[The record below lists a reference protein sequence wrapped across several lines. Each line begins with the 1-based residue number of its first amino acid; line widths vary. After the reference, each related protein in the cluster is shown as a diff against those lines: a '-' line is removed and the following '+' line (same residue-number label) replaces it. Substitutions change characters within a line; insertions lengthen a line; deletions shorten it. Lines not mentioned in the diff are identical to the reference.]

1 MHFIIISKKDSF
13 EIEQIND
20 NYLKSINAP
29 SLKSDNYDKLEIGNF
44 IVYLYLYDHIITE
57 RQGYS
62 YHFDENKLLIS
73 NGIFNIDGEIRDDNI
88 LNLFERIDNFSN
100 FIGDYQLISIDNRGE
115 GFFKTP
121 LFSLNGLYYYE
132 DENCTV
138 LASEVKL
145 IVDAIQNFK
154 NKKFVENYDLNFL
167 KDSIYHEWGLR
178 KFPKNTIF
186 KNIKR
191 VSPHDEKYFKDGK
204 IIVKH
209 YKDIEIPQTFKRRFK
224 NDKDLLYSDY
234 QADLMSF
241 VEQNL
246 EKIKPRVSKIN
257 LGLTGGFDSR
267 MNVSILHKL
276 CKKLDIP
283 FFCFTGGIES
293 HPDVII
299 AKKIADSLQ
308 IDFNHSL
315 PSEGLVVTPQ
325 KISDYMLTFYKAQ
338 GDFNSNN
345 FDSSYS
351 RKYDNGLSLQGMDAY
366 KRYNM
371 NKIYSGERWFARR
384 TLYRKNFFLPL
395 FYTEMEIFF
404 AIMYGKD
411 YKEFIY
417 EILKRSEPKLLEI
430 PIVGDTIPNTNIKP
444 YQTKADSVFH
454 HKMPFLWDYKFVK
467 NQLSPILKKYFIKNT
482 NIKNRIILRIIGLN
496 ELDFFINPKINKTLK
511 RYNKNKISFIKLI
524 KKLLKEKSLI
534 FYPKNKSM
542 ISIKSPE
549 DLKKKRKLPILMD
562 FASVADMHSFEE
574 IEIKIFD

>member
-1 MHFIIISKKDSF
+1 M
-13 EIEQIND
+13 EQIND

-57 RQGYS
+57 RQDYS

-73 NGIFNIDGEIRDDNI
+73 NGIFNIDGQIRDDNI

-138 LASEVKL
+138 LASEIKL

-204 IIVKH
+204 IIVKNN
-209 YKDIEIPQTFKRRFK
+209 KDIKIPDVFKKRFK
-224 NDKDLLYSDY
+224 NDRDSLYSDY
-234 QADLMSF
+234 HADLMSF
-241 VEQNL
+241 VNQNL
-246 EKIKPRVSKIN
+246 EKIKPRLSKIN

-267 MNVSILHKL
+267 MNVSILHKS
-276 CKKLDIP
+276 CKNLDIP

-293 HPDVII
+293 HPDVVI

-308 IDFNHSL
+308 LDFNHSP
-315 PSEGLVVTPQ
+315 PSEGLVATPQ

-345 FDSSYS
+345 FDPSYS
-351 RKYDNGLSLQGMDAY
+351 RKYDDGLNLQGMDAY

-384 TLYRKNFFLPL
+384 TLYGKPFFLPL
-395 FYTEMEIFF
+395 FYTEIEIFF

-417 EILKRSEPKLLEI
+417 EMLKRSEPKLLEI
-430 PIVGDTIPNTNIKP
+430 PIVGDTIPNTNLKP
-444 YQTKADSVFH
+444 YQSKSDSIFH

-467 NQLSPILKKYFIKNT
+467 NQLSPILKKYFIKHTNT
-482 NIKNRIILRIIGLN
+482 KNRIILRIIGLN
-496 ELDFFINPKINKTLK
+496 ELDFFINPKINKILK

-542 ISIKSPE
+542 ISIESPE

-562 FASVADMHSFEE
+562 FASVANMHSFEE
-574 IEIKIFD
+574 IESKIFD